1 MGKIVTWITKIV
13 NQAMKSI
20 TIDIKQEL
28 MELKLAIKEQD
39 KKIDQNEKDRIRY
52 EILDFANSCHNGR
65 NHTRDEFEHIIIP
78 KSKWLK
84 FRINSQKSDDIQD
97 ISHRFY
103 REFLPSSKYNL
114 KEIPELEYYHD
125 DITDFLVAIY

>member
-65 NHTRDEFEHIIIP
+65 NHTRDEFEHIIALNDKYKI
-78 KSKWLK
+78 LLERTNDQNGV
-84 FRINSQKSDDIQD
+84 FNIEYQYINSLYAQKKNDKS
-97 ISHRFY
+97 
-103 REFLPSSKYNL
+103 FLA
-114 KEIPELEYYHD
+114 EG
-125 DITDFLVAIY
+125 LVYQQEEQPNE

>member
-1 MGKIVTWITKIV
+1 MGKIVAWITKIV

-65 NHTRDEFEHIIIP
+65 NHTRDEFEHIIALNDKYKILLERTHDENGVFNIEY
-78 KSKWLK
+78 KYIDKLYSEKK
-84 FRINSQKSDDIQD
+84 ENKT
-97 ISHRFY
+97 
-103 REFLPSSKYNL
+103 FLA
-114 KEIPELEYYHD
+114 EELQYQQEGNTKD
-125 DITDFLVAIY
+125 E

>member
-1 MGKIVTWITKIV
+1 MGKIITWITKIV

-65 NHTRDEFEHIIIP
+65 NHTRDEFEHIIALNDKYKI
-78 KSKWLK
+78 LLERTNDQNGV
-84 FRINSQKSDDIQD
+84 FNIEYQYINSLYAQKKNDKS
-97 ISHRFY
+97 
-103 REFLPSSKYNL
+103 FLA
-114 KEIPELEYYHD
+114 EG
-125 DITDFLVAIY
+125 LVYQQEEQPNE

>member
-1 MGKIVTWITKIV
+1 MGKIVAWITKIV

-65 NHTRDEFEHIIIP
+65 NHTRDEFEHIIALNDKYKILLERTHDENGVFNIEYKYIDKLYGEKKEN
-78 KSKWLK
+78 KS
-84 FRINSQKSDDIQD
+84 
-97 ISHRFY
+97 
-103 REFLPSSKYNL
+103 FLA
-114 KEIPELEYYHD
+114 EELQYQQEGNTKD
-125 DITDFLVAIY
+125 E